1 MCEDEI
7 VNIENKKIS
16 SNCNIKCSGKEAFH
30 FCGGENYASIYSSK
44 NIFIENYGRI
54 RKQQLIV

>member
-16 SNCNIKCSGKEAFH
+16 SNCNIKCSGQRRY

-44 NIFIENYGRI
+44 NIFIENYGRK